1 MPLGARA
8 PSPIESKHMNDLIVP
23 EDTLPSDE
31 QLRAETRSALFQ
43 FLAAAGM
50 RRATVS
56 YCGSGDSGG
65 AEGVAFERP
74 DGTQLD
80 PMPSLSLRQLTA
92 NYVDG
97 QWRQHLIHAECRLD
111 DALTDLAM
119 ALVDDLHGGW
129 EDGDG
134 ASGEVVFDVQDA
146 KVLIQHNA
154 YFTDSESTVTIL

>member
-1 MPLGARA
+1 MPIGACA
-8 PSPIESKHMNDLIVP
+8 LSIESKHMNDSIVP
-23 EDTLPSDE
+23 EDNLPSDE
-31 QLRAETRSALFQ
+31 QLRTEARSKLFEV
-43 FLAAAGM
+43 LAAAGL

-65 AEGVAFERP
+65 PEGVVFEQSDSTTLVP
-74 DGTQLD
+74 IPT
-80 PMPSLSLRQLTA
+80 LSLRRLSA

-97 QWRQHLIHAECRLD
+97 QWRQHVTQTDYRLD

-119 ALVDDLHGGW
+119 ALVDELHRGW

-134 ASGEVVFDVQDA
+134 ASGEVIFDVQDE

-154 YFTDSESTVTIL
+154 YFTDSENTVTIL